1 MDLQL
6 SRSER
11 AFKKRIEDFLAAKLP
26 AKFRERIEKGKG
38 LGKQDQIA
46 WQKILYEE
54 GLIAPAWPKKYG
66 GAEMTAVQRYLLDQ
80 TMAENSAPQVVPFGV
95 TMVGPV
101 IYSFGNEAQKARFLP
116 RILRSDDWWCQGYS
130 EPGSGSD
137 LASLRTKAERQGD
150 HYIVNG
156 QKTWT
161 TLAQHADW
169 IFCLVRT
176 DSSVKQQE
184 GISFLLIDMKTPGI
198 TVRPIITMEGGHE
211 VNDVFF
217 DNVKVPAENLIGQEN
232 KGWTYA
238 KYLLGHER
246 FGTAAV
252 ARSKRNLGRLRRIAA
267 EELSDGK
274 PLIEDT
280 RFKTKVSQVEI
291 DLLALEYTELRYLM
305 QVAAGKPIGP
315 EVSMLK
321 IRGTQ
326 IQQAI
331 TELTMEACAYYAF
344 PFVPESGQEGWNEEP
359 IGPAYA
365 ATSAPVYFNWR
376 KSSIYGGSNE
386 IQRNIISKMV
396 LGL

>member
-26 AKFRERIEKGKG
+26 AKFRERVEKGKG

-80 TMAENSAPQVVPFGV
+80 TMAEYSAPQVIPFGI

-184 GISFLLIDMKTPGI
+184 GISFLLIDM
-198 TVRPIITMEGGHE
+198 
-211 VNDVFF
+211 
-217 DNVKVPAENLIGQEN
+217 
-232 KGWTYA
+232 
-238 KYLLGHER
+238 
-246 FGTAAV
+246 
-252 ARSKRNLGRLRRIAA
+252 
-267 EELSDGK
+267 
-274 PLIEDT
+274 
-280 RFKTKVSQVEI
+280 
-291 DLLALEYTELRYLM
+291 
-305 QVAAGKPIGP
+305 
-315 EVSMLK
+315 
-321 IRGTQ
+321 
-326 IQQAI
+326 
-331 TELTMEACAYYAF
+331 
-344 PFVPESGQEGWNEEP
+344 
-359 IGPAYA
+359 
-365 ATSAPVYFNWR
+365 
-376 KSSIYGGSNE
+376 
-386 IQRNIISKMV
+386 
-396 LGL
+396 